1 MSASLLIVIVCLA
14 VIFVSHFLYRE
25 WSSISVGGGLR
36 LNPKEDY
43 QFFFHALFSEE
54 AEARRAAE
62 ILQYPGLSAIVK
74 PTPNNKAWAI
84 YWSITTRAFG
94 PSIRALQKQVEN
106 AIAEC
111 HGKIL
116 TISASK
122 PNAYTT
128 MAG

>member
-1 MSASLLIVIVCLA
+1 MSTSLLIAIGCLA
-14 VIFVSHFLYRE
+14 AIIVSHFLYRQ
-25 WSSISVGGGLR
+25 WSTIIVGGGLR

-43 QFFFHALFSEE
+43 EFYFHALFSEE

-62 ILQYPGLSAIVK
+62 NLHHPGLSAIVK
-74 PTPNNKAWAI
+74 PTPNNKAWAV

-94 PSIRALQKQVEN
+94 PNIRALQKQVEN

-116 TISASK
+116 TVSASK
-122 PNAYTT
+122 PNTYTT
-128 MAG
+128 MVG